1 MTKFHR
7 YHVIYWFDL
16 WIPLLFKMNPSAG
29 RNPTDDDTR
38 PSESVPIQ
46 QRKGMLNVTR
56 ILPETK
62 LCSQPEG

>member
-1 MTKFHR
+1 M
-7 YHVIYWFDL
+7 
-16 WIPLLFKMNPSAG
+16 LFKMNPSAG